1 MVQSKEKKFRKKK
14 KFKCEYQKNPGKK
27 RFNETNDRAK
37 KKKKKKFKKMKNET
51 TFNVR
56 QITHKRGKINAA
68 KKKKRKKC

>member
-37 KKKKKKFKKMKNET
+37 KKKKDLKKWKMKQHSTSDKEP
-51 TFNVR
+51 
-56 QITHKRGKINAA
+56 IKGGKINAA